1 VGHNNKIDCPNS
13 AKFLNE
19 LKPIMILIEEI
30 RKCEKCEIR
39 FHKPLVFGNIEKNKF
54 VFLSEE
60 PTKDARDKDF
70 FEYYLGSP
78 NGRFHT
84 EWMPKMGI
92 DNDWLKNNPYITHV
106 YKCCSE
112 MKKHQRNKMCAQCL
126 DWLEKEKEYFED
138 GKTIITFGSYA
149 LANLFSIQPYA
160 LKITEII
167 KEKKT
172 FQFGESEIIPLLHP
186 SGRNPI
192 NEYGEEIDYILYKIR
207 KLINN
212 QLSVEDCL

>member
-1 VGHNNKIDCPNS
+1 MSGVDTGHNKIDFSNS
-13 AKFLNE
+13 AKFFTK
-19 LKPIMILIEEI
+19 LKPVMTLIEKI
-30 RKCEKCEIR
+30 RECKKCNIR
-39 FHKPLVFGNIEKNKF
+39 FHKPLVFGDIEKNKF

-112 MKKHQRNKMCAQCL
+112 MGKPRRKKMCAACL
-126 DWLEKEKEYFED
+126 NWLEKEKDCFRN
-138 GKTIITFGSYA
+138 GKIIVTFGKC
-149 LANLFSIQPYA
+149 A
-160 LKITEII
+160 LKSLRPVDYNGEKLTEVI

-172 FQFGESEIIPLLHP
+172 FRFAKSDIIPLLHP
-186 SGRNPI
+186 SRANNRYI
-192 NEYGEEIDYILYKIR
+192 NECREEIDYILHKIR
-207 KLINN
+207 VLTNT
-212 QLSVEDCL
+212 E